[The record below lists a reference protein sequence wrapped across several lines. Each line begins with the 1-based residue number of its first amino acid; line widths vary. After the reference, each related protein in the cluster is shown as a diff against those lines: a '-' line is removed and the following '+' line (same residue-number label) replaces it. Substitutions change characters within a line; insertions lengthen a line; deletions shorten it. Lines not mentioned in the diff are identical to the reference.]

1 MTTIEEATKECAVCG
16 NVSNHI
22 EIISTKA
29 LGSSDLDA
37 RPPEPERSTIAYW
50 VQRCPSCGYC
60 APDISKGDKEMS
72 NIIESDMYKQRLRD
86 ARFPELAN
94 SLLCWSMIQEEV
106 AQYKIA
112 GWTSVK
118 AAWACD
124 DANNNDAARECRER
138 AIMLLDTARKKGQWF
153 AGNAGTEEAVIVDLL
168 RRSGQLDAALR
179 MCNERLEKD
188 PEEFIRDVLVYQ
200 KKLIEKSDVSRHVTA
215 EITGEIE

>member
-16 NVSNHI
+16 NVSDHI
-22 EIISTKA
+22 EVISTKA

-50 VQRCPSCGYC
+50 IQRCPSCGYC
-60 APDISKGDKEMS
+60 APDIAKGDKEMS
-72 NIIESDMYKQRLRD
+72 NIIESDMYKQQLRD
-86 ARFPELAN
+86 TRFPELAN
-94 SLLCWSMIQEEV
+94 SFLCWSMIQEEV

-124 DANNNDAARECRER
+124 DEQNDDAARVCRDR
-138 AIMLLDTARKKGQWF
+138 AIILLDTARKKGQWF

-179 MCNERLEKD
+179 MCKERLEKD
-188 PEEFIRDVLVYQ
+188 PEEFIHDVLVYQ
-200 KKLIEKSDVSRHVTA
+200 IKLIEKSDVARHVTA
-215 EITGEIE
+215 EITSEIR